1 MRPMPISPMPFRR
14 TILLVAVPLCLL
26 AGSTAGSAAESGPAV
41 TPPAVTAGAVA
52 RPVSGVPAEPSSELT
67 APPEPSSELTAAPLP
82 PSLGPPEPIVPS
94 ARENVAASN
103 PPEPDLVASR
113 PHSAAGQVSLAGPI
127 GLFEMSTAEVGPVN
141 QLRLGLH
148 GEYFSASSLLV
159 SGDSDQRLRGGLMVG
174 YTLHPQIELFGGV
187 LTSSNRNDRERDPGD
202 RDPALLRSFG
212 DIVLGAKAGRTMAS
226 GATLSLELGLKLLA
240 GASQLSISPSSTS
253 LWIGPVFSY
262 DFAAG
267 GHRFPLRLHGA
278 ASYFFDN
285 SSNLNE
291 DLSRY
296 SRNTKEV
303 AMFAYGIA
311 QSRVR
316 LAVGADAPFGADRLP
331 IPLDPFL
338 EYHVEVATGSG
349 DPAFADYGPPQC
361 GLGAGFQSCIDNRDT
376 QWLTLGARAAV
387 YGGLVAAVGVD
398 LRVRSVGFPYGTPL
412 PPYNVIFG
420 LSLPVDLGV
429 FSRPRVVTKVV
440 ERAPQEGFITGTV
453 VGGVP
458 GERSGV
464 PVAGAIVT
472 VTGRAHARVATDPDG
487 GFTTLSLPPGAAE
500 LEVTAPSYEP
510 LKVVTTVVAGRG
522 EPVLVTLA
530 ARVPTASVHGRV
542 TNREGRGLE
551 ATVKFTGR
559 GKTDGNFEARSD
571 ATGAYALTLPVGTY
585 RARTD
590 APGLPVRDADLDLV
604 AGDNRALDFTLR
616 PAPASP
622 NVQLAGEWLKL
633 RRALRFVGTTAE
645 LTPPSEKMLDAVA
658 ELLEAHVEIRH
669 VQIIAHWDSSLPGPE
684 AQALTQKQAE
694 AVKAYLVAHGIA
706 ADRLTTSG
714 AGSTRPLVP
723 SLSPASRQRNQRVEL
738 HLE

>member
-1 MRPMPISPMPFRR
+1 
-14 TILLVAVPLCLL
+14 
-26 AGSTAGSAAESGPAV
+26 
-41 TPPAVTAGAVA
+41 
-52 RPVSGVPAEPSSELT
+52 
-67 APPEPSSELTAAPLP
+67 
-82 PSLGPPEPIVPS
+82 
-94 ARENVAASN
+94 
-103 PPEPDLVASR
+103 
-113 PHSAAGQVSLAGPI
+113 
-127 GLFEMSTAEVGPVN
+127 VN

-159 SGDSDQRLRGGLMVG
+159 SGDSNQRLRGGLVVG
-174 YTLHPQIELFGGV
+174 YTLHPQIELFGAV
-187 LTSSNRNDRERDPGD
+187 LTSSNRNDRQRDPGD

-212 DIVLGAKAGRTMAS
+212 DVVLGAKAGRAVGT
-226 GATLSLELGLKLLA
+226 GATLGLELGLKLLA

-262 DFAAG
+262 DFAAAG
-267 GHRFPLRLHGA
+267 YGFPVRLHGV
-278 ASYFFDN
+278 ASYYFDN
-285 SSNLNE
+285 SSNLND

-296 SRNTKEV
+296 TRNTKEV

-361 GLGAGFQSCIDNRDT
+361 GLGAGFQPCIDNRDT
-376 QWLTLGARAAV
+376 QWVTLGARAAV
-387 YGGLVAAVGVD
+387 YGGLVAGVGVD

-429 FSRPRVVTKVV
+429 FSQPRVVTKVV

-453 VGGVP
+453 LGGGVP
-458 GERSGV
+458 GDRSGV
-464 PVAGAIVT
+464 PVADAIVT
-472 VTGRAHARVATDPDG
+472 VTGRAHARVATDADG
-487 GFTTLSLPPGAAE
+487 GFTTLSLPPGAVE

-510 LKVVTTVVAGRG
+510 LKVVTTVVPGRG
-522 EPVLVTLA
+522 EPILVTLP

-551 ATVKFTGR
+551 ATVKFAGR
-559 GKTDGNFEARSD
+559 AKTDGNFEARSD
-571 ATGAYALTLPVGTY
+571 ASGAYSLTLPVGTY
-585 RARTD
+585 RAHTE
-590 APGLPVRDADLDLV
+590 APGLPVRDADIELV

-658 ELLEAHVEIRH
+658 ELLDAHTEIRH
-669 VQIIAHWDSSLPGPE
+669 VQIIAHWDNSLPGPE
-684 AQALTQKQAE
+684 AQALTQKQAD

-714 AGSTRPLVP
+714 AGATRPLVP